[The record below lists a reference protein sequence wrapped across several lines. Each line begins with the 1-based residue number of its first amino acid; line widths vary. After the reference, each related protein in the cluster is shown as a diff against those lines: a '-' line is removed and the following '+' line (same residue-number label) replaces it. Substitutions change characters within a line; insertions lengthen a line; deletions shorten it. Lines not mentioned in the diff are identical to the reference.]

1 MTLVRTAEAPVLTP
15 VRPAAAQ
22 EERPSL
28 RDRPGTALACQI
40 VLLVGFLSLWEVA
53 ADRWVRS
60 FYISKP
66 SLIADRLWGWV
77 ATGEIWHHLAVTLE
91 ETVIGFFLGA
101 LLGFAAGL
109 ALGRSPFA
117 ARVFGPFIVAVN
129 ALPKVALAPLFILWF
144 GIGLSMKVVLAVV
157 IVFFLVF
164 YNTFTGVQS
173 VDDDLIN
180 IVRTMG
186 ATRRQV
192 VMKVMVPSALLWV
205 FTGLRISIPYALIG
219 AVVGEVFAS
228 NAGIGYL
235 INSSAAQFDTAGVF
249 AGLAILTAL
258 ASLFTWLLG
267 WIERNTTA
275 SRSK

>member
-1 MTLVRTAEAPVLTP
+1 MSPMQVAEPPVPVAVAP
-15 VRPAAAQ
+15 AEQDAD
-22 EERPSL
+22 RPSL
-28 RDRPGTALACQI
+28 RDKPIVALACQA
-40 VLLVGFLSLWEVA
+40 VLLIAFLALWETA
-53 ADRWVRS
+53 SGRWVRP

-66 SLIADRLWGWV
+66 SLIADRLWGWLV
-77 ATGEIWHHLAVTLE
+77 SGDLWHHLEVTLE
-91 ETVIGFFLGA
+91 ETVIGFFVGA
-101 LLGFAAGL
+101 LTGFTAGL
-109 ALGRSPFA
+109 ILGRSPFA

-144 GIGLSMKVVLAVV
+144 GIGLPMKVLLAGV

-186 ATRRQV
+186 AKRRQV
-192 VMKVMVPSALLWV
+192 VMKVIIPSALLWV

-249 AGLAILTAL
+249 AGLAILTVL
-258 ASLFTWLLG
+258 AACFTWLLG

-275 SRSK
+275 SRST